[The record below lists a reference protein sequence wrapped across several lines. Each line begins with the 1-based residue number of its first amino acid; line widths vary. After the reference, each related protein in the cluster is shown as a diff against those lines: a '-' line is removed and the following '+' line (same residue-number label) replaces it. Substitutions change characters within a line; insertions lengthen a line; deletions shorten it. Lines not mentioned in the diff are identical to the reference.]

1 MKNFYVPESVITNCC
16 DTLEKRLNSDV
27 SRDDFFLSCVQKKL
41 NRIYE
46 KENDDYDNLLHKLEV
61 YIDYDD
67 PQGVKQ
73 CVVKILKLLS
83 KNRKNLLNTL
93 KELM

>member
-1 MKNFYVPESVITNCC
+1 ME
-16 DTLEKRLNSDV
+16 ERLNSNV
-27 SRDDFFLSCVQKKL
+27 SKEDFFQSCVQKKL

-61 YIDYDD
+61 YVDYND

-83 KNRKNLLNTL
+83 KNRRTLFDTL